1 MDSEMSLMETCRWEF
16 VAITLMALTGELEE
30 AEFIRLRE
38 DSGDFDWEN
47 IADADD
53 IAYYYEIMETAEALA
68 DLEWY

>member
-1 MDSEMSLMETCRWEF
+1 METCRWEF

-47 IADADD
+47 ITDDDD
-53 IAYYYEIMETAEALA
+53 IETYY
-68 DLEWY
+68 

>member
-1 MDSEMSLMETCRWEF
+1 MSLMETCRWEF

-38 DSGDFDWEN
+38 DSADFDWADVEN
-47 IADADD
+47 DDDALH
-53 IAYYYEIMETAEALA
+53 YYELMEVAEALN

>member
-1 MDSEMSLMETCRWEF
+1 MSLMETCRWEF

-47 IADADD
+47 ITDDDD
-53 IAYYYEIMETAEALA
+53 IETYYQIMETAEALA

>member
-1 MDSEMSLMETCRWEF
+1 MSLMETCRWEF

-38 DSGDFDWEN
+38 DSADFDW
-47 IADADD
+47 ADVETDD
-53 IAYYYEIMETAEALA
+53 DAEHYYELMEVAEALN

>member
-1 MDSEMSLMETCRWEF
+1 METCRWEF

-38 DSGDFDWEN
+38 DSIDFDW
-47 IADADD
+47 ADVDGD
-53 IAYYYEIMETAEALA
+53 NLYEYYEIMETAEALM

>member
-1 MDSEMSLMETCRWEF
+1 MSLMETCRWEF

-38 DSGDFDWEN
+38 DSADFDW
-47 IADADD
+47 ADVETDD
-53 IAYYYEIMETAEALA
+53 DAFYYYELMEVAEALN